1 MSKFEVNKYNIDL
14 MKRIDKYQKEILKE
28 GEFQKPI
35 TGTKREPKRLSGG
48 SRYVLP
54 SGEVDRL
61 DDAVLTV
68 NVSRDELKG
77 GKVNR
82 LKKAERWRDFSADT
96 LGIGLDLG
104 DKGLTIKDK
113 HDPKMQA
120 MKSAKKIIGGKKKK
134 INRLKKATNWRNFSA
149 ETADMGLDLGD
160 KAWSIHD
167 KHDPMSRAQ
176 TDVTNMLGG
185 GISEKRLETAMN
197 KLENYMNGTSKL
209 KPTKLQMEVLKSAG
223 VLDDAVDMKKSAKKA
238 VKKATGGGMPKQ
250 PSAWVLFVK
259 DYAKK
264 HNVPYK
270 QAMSEAA
277 SIYKKK

>member
-1 MSKFEVNKYNIDL
+1 MTELNGYNIDL
-14 MKRIDKYQKEILKE
+14 ASRINKYQQEMLKAE
-28 GEFQKPI
+28 KGPQKIRDKQREEKIGGRKNIEFVK
-35 TGTKREPKRLSGG
+35 
-48 SRYVLP
+48 P
-54 SGEVDRL
+54 SGNVPRVDE
-61 DDAVLTV
+61 DIFTV
-68 NVSRDELKG
+68 NVTRDELKG
-77 GKVNR
+77 GKKKVNR

-120 MKSAKKIIGGKKKK
+120 MKSAKHILGGKKK

-149 ETADMGLDLGD
+149 DTADMGLDLAD
-160 KAWSIHD
+160 KGLTIKD

-176 TDVTNMLGG
+176 TDISNMLGG
-185 GISEKRLETAMN
+185 GISKKRMETAMN
-197 KLENYMNGTSKL
+197 KLENYMSGIGP
-209 KPTKLQMEVLKSAG
+209 KPTKLQMEVLKHAG
-223 VLDDAVDMKKSAKKA
+223 ILDDAVDMRKSAKKA
-238 VKKATGGGMPKQ
+238 VKRATTGGAKKA

-277 SIYKKK
+277 KVYKK

>member
-1 MSKFEVNKYNIDL
+1 MSNFEVNKYTINL
-14 MKRIDKYQKEILKE
+14 AKRIDRYQREILKE
-28 GEFQKPI
+28 GAFPKPI
-35 TGTKREPKRLSGG
+35 TGVKREPKKLSGG

-54 SGEVDRL
+54 SGEVDRM
-61 DDAVLTV
+61 DDQVLTV

-82 LKKAERWRDFSADT
+82 LHKAQRWRDFSADT

-120 MKSAKKIIGGKKKK
+120 MNSAKHMLGGKKKK
-134 INRLKKATNWRNFSA
+134 VNRLNKATRWRDFSA
-149 ETADMGLDLGD
+149 QTADMGLDLGD
-160 KAWSIHD
+160 KAWTIRD

-176 TDVTNMLGG
+176 TDISNMLGG
-185 GISEKRLETAMN
+185 GISKKRMNTAIN
-197 KLENYMNGTSKL
+197 KLEAYMSGTSKL
-209 KPTKLQMEVLKSAG
+209 KPTKLQMEILKSAG
-223 VLDDAVDMKKSAKKA
+223 IIDDAADMKKSAKKA
-238 VKKATGGGMPKQ
+238 VKRATGGGMPKQ

>member
-1 MSKFEVNKYNIDL
+1 VP
-14 MKRIDKYQKEILKE
+14 R
-28 GEFQKPI
+28 
-35 TGTKREPKRLSGG
+35 
-48 SRYVLP
+48 
-54 SGEVDRL
+54 VDE
-61 DDAVLTV
+61 DIFTV
-68 NVSRDELKG
+68 NVTRDELKG
-77 GKVNR
+77 GKKKVNR

-120 MKSAKKIIGGKKKK
+120 MKSAKHILGGKKK

-185 GISEKRLETAMN
+185 GISKKRMETAIN
-197 KLENYMNGTSKL
+197 KLEAYMSGTSKL

-223 VLDDAVDMKKSAKKA
+223 IIDDAADMKKSAKKA
-238 VKKATGGGMPKQ
+238 VKRATGGGMPKQ

-277 SIYKKK
+277 KVYKR

>member
-1 MSKFEVNKYNIDL
+1 VNQSDYLVIRNL
-14 MKRIDKYQKEILKE
+14 Y
-28 GEFQKPI
+28 
-35 TGTKREPKRLSGG
+35 
-48 SRYVLP
+48 YLP

-77 GKVNR
+77 GKKVNR

-120 MKSAKKIIGGKKKK
+120 MNSAKHILGGKKK
-134 INRLKKATNWRNFSA
+134 INRLKKATNWRNFSYD
-149 ETADMGLDLGD
+149 TSDMGLDLGD
-160 KAWSIHD
+160 KAWTIRD

-185 GISEKRLETAMN
+185 GISKKRLATAIN
-197 KLENYMNGTSKL
+197 KLEAYMSGTSKL

-223 VLDDAVDMKKSAKKA
+223 ILDDAVHMKKSAKKA
-238 VKKATGGGMPKQ
+238 VKKATGGGAKKT
-250 PSAWVLFVK
+250 PSAWVVFVK

-264 HNVPYK
+264 HNIPYK

-277 SIYKKK
+277 KVYKR